1 MFLRGTIRKKN
12 GKEHRYWS
20 IVENKRVAGGKV
32 RQRHVLYLGEINA
45 SQERAWRK
53 SIEVLDEQADRRRTL
68 ALFPEDRC
76 DGLLPDSSIVRLRL
90 SQLRLYRPRQWG
102 ACWLALKLWEE
113 LPWRLVV
120 VEVAEKDAS
129 FSYRLDRDKLRKA
142 RRREGRYLLR
152 TNLTEQDPTKL
163 WSYYLQLV
171 AVEEAFKN
179 LKGDLALR
187 PIHHQREERIEAHI
201 FIAFLAYCLQ
211 ATLRCRLQGA
221 GTGAHTSFR

>member
-76 DGLLPDSSIVRLRL
+76 DGLLRIPPL
-90 SQLRLYRPRQWG
+90 SGCDCRNCAYTAPG
-102 ACWLALKLWEE
+102 NGEPAG
-113 LPWRLVV
+113 WRLNCGKSCNW
-120 VEVAEKDAS
+120 ES
-129 FSYRLDRDKLRKA
+129 S
-142 RRREGRYLLR
+142 
-152 TNLTEQDPTKL
+152 
-163 WSYYLQLV
+163 
-171 AVEEAFKN
+171 
-179 LKGDLALR
+179 
-187 PIHHQREERIEAHI
+187 
-201 FIAFLAYCLQ
+201 
-211 ATLRCRLQGA
+211 GA
-221 GTGAHTSFR
+221 GGSLLAARVRVGTMFSSSW